1 VFVSVSPRIVQQ
13 GSVSRHFQ
21 LRGPLVTAQRLA
33 FFDRDAA
40 CASGLHAQ
48 CALQCRPLFVF
59 PFSWIIDNQ
68 EQEGIYQVPLYR
80 NRDAILFKRNLMEK
94 NSVRNITMVGT
105 DITNRIASWI
115 VSVLKDNPKCE
126 NLEFICL
133 FDCNRPHGSREQ
145 WHEDIDLQLEEDAHI
160 NHTRKSV
167 SDFMNKINSRETNYN
182 GRSNKELEFITDML
196 DAKEKDSDDLYDQI
210 CRPDHLYALI
220 KARTD
225 YIQRCMDLGT
235 EYIRVANKRHKLNE

>member
-1 VFVSVSPRIVQQ
+1 MMEHCAQLKILRIDYEGSKISIMICMQAGMGHLLESLNKLPLLESV
-13 GSVSRHFQ
+13 
-21 LRGPLVTAQRLA
+21 
-33 FFDRDAA
+33 
-40 CASGLHAQ
+40 
-48 CALQCRPLFVF
+48 LF
-59 PFSWIIDNQ
+59 
-68 EQEGIYQVPLYR
+68 YQVPLYR

-94 NSVRNITMVGT
+94 NSVKNITMVGT

-235 EYIRVANKRHKLNE
+235 EYTRVANKRHKLNE